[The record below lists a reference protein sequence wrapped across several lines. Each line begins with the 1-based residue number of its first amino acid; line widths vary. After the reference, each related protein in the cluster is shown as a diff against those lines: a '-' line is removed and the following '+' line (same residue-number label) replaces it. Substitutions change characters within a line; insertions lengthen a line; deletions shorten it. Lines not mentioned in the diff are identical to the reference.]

1 MGAPKTKWSDE
12 EETALR
18 DGVAKY
24 GTGKWRG
31 IQKDPTYGPILK
43 DRSNVDLK
51 VGPPHSPA
59 LSVLPA
65 VKSTWWAGSNRAR
78 AAPRSR
84 SYPTL
89 YKPVPPALYPCG
101 TSCRPLGFSAQ
112 DKWRNMAVGN
122 TAADK
127 PKKESEK
134 APKEPAAKKAAFNM
148 EAKVVAAI
156 GALKDGKDGSSFVDI
171 VKWIEDKGGAPDD
184 LEKNLQPKVKAM
196 VADGKLKEVKKGS
209 YVVGESKRGGKAS
222 TKGNKDAKKAA
233 VAASAEAARA
243 VAEAEAA
250 ARAAELAAREAERAE
265 LEAIAAEEAAK
276 VAATK
281 PIKKR

>member
-1 MGAPKTKWSDE
+1 
-12 EETALR
+12 
-18 DGVAKY
+18 
-24 GTGKWRG
+24 
-31 IQKDPTYGPILK
+31 
-43 DRSNVDLK
+43 
-51 VGPPHSPA
+51 
-59 LSVLPA
+59 
-65 VKSTWWAGSNRAR
+65 
-78 AAPRSR
+78 
-84 SYPTL
+84 
-89 YKPVPPALYPCG
+89 
-101 TSCRPLGFSAQ
+101 
-112 DKWRNMAVGN
+112 MAVGN